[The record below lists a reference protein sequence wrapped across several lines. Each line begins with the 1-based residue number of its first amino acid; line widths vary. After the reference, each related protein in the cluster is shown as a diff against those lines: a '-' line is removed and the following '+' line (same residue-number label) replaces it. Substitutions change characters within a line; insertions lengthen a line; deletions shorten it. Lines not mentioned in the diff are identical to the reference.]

1 MEQKN
6 LKVSFSDSLKVLDSL
21 FGKDCQFALATS
33 TGNVPTV
40 RFVDLYYME
49 KAFYLVTYAK
59 SQKVLDL
66 QSNPNFSISKNLYR
80 FNGRAVMLGHP
91 LEEKNSKIRARL
103 TEVFSDWYF
112 EHNNENDENMCY
124 IKLCIDTGFFY
135 LDGVGYKIDMYKE
148 NVDVFPFS
156 GEIEVTL

>member
-1 MEQKN
+1 MNQNN
-6 LKVSFSDSLKVLDSL
+6 LNVSFSESLKILEIL

-40 RFVDLYYME
+40 RFVDLLYMD

-91 LEEKNSKIRARL
+91 LDEKNKEIRSIL
-103 TEVFSDWYF
+103 TDAFSEWYF

-124 IKLCIDTGFFY
+124 VKLCIDTGFFY
-135 LDGVGYKIDMYKE
+135 KDGVGYKLDMYKE
-148 NVDVFPFS
+148 SVDAFPFS
-156 GEIEVTL
+156 DEIEVTL